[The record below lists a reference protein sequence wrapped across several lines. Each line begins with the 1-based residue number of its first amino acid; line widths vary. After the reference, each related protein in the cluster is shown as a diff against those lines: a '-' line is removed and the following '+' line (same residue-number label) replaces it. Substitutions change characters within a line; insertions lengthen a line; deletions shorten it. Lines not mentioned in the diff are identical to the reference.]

1 MRGFAALGVS
11 AVLLVGCSSLP
22 RLVSNDDLQA
32 RDRRIL
38 ELEHELRRSRSE
50 LAALRTQLAAIETPG
65 SAANLPSASP
75 AGETRTAPTA
85 APDAPEPSLPS
96 VARGSF
102 EESDLEDPPASGP
115 AADRSAYEA
124 ALALIRAGNAEAGE
138 RALEQVA
145 ADPEHVELADNAW
158 FWIGESR
165 LVRGQLAGAI
175 EAYRNAIER
184 HPDGNKIPDALF
196 KLGVALEQDG
206 RATEARE
213 VWQELA
219 DRFPQ
224 TVAGERALERLA
236 TR

>member
-1 MRGFAALGVS
+1 LRSFAALGVGV
-11 AVLLVGCSSLP
+11 ALLVGCSSLP
-22 RLVSNDDLQA
+22 RLVSSDDLEA

-38 ELEHELRRSRSE
+38 ALEHELQRSRAE
-50 LAALRTQLAAIETPG
+50 LVALRARLAAIDNAGAGTNRP
-65 SAANLPSASP
+65 APLPAGEASP
-75 AGETRTAPTA
+75 ARA
-85 APDAPEPSLPS
+85 AAEDAPEPALPS
-96 VARGSF
+96 LERGSF
-102 EESDLEDPPASGP
+102 EESDLEEPLATGT
-115 AADRSAYEA
+115 ATDRSAYDA
-124 ALALIRAGNAEAGE
+124 ALALIRAGNAEQGE
-138 RALEQVA
+138 RALAAVA
-145 ADPEHVELADNAW
+145 ADPAHLELADNAW

-165 LVRGQLAGAI
+165 LVRGERAGAI
-175 EAYRNAIER
+175 EAYRTAIER

-196 KLGVALEQDG
+196 KLGVALDQDG